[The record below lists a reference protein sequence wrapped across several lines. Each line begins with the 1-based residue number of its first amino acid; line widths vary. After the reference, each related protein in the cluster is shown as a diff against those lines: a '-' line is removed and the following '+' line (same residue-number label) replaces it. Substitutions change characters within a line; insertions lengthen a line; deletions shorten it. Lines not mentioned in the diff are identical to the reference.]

1 MQNRL
6 YLSAVNGSQSAFLLS
21 NIKTVRLQI
30 HLSIG
35 VVTRIRACNPRLIL
49 SIYALFFFFTPAA
62 TSDSQPDTMPAKQAG
77 TKSTAG
83 RGRASTSKTGA
94 AASSSTGAGSKRA
107 RKGRPS
113 AADRAEEVEEVG
125 SDEGGGGADDHDEGG
140 DDEEDQQKTIP
151 PELLTRLLHEFFE
164 KDGTRVTRDA
174 NAAVA
179 RYMDIF
185 VREAIARSA
194 AERDGKFMEVSLAG
208 SSSLAGLEER
218 SPRGLGLDG
227 AGRNFPVFVSS
238 LLSRP
243 PAYLQRQTDRP
254 LTLTMSQVE
263 DLEKVAPQLL
273 LDL

>member
-1 MQNRL
+1 
-6 YLSAVNGSQSAFLLS
+6 
-21 NIKTVRLQI
+21 
-30 HLSIG
+30 
-35 VVTRIRACNPRLIL
+35 
-49 SIYALFFFFTPAA
+49 
-62 TSDSQPDTMPAKQAG
+62 MPAKQAG

-107 RKGRPS
+107 RRGRSS
-113 AADRAEEVEEVG
+113 AADRAEDVEEVG
-125 SDEGGGGADDHDEGG
+125 SDEGGGGADDDEAEE
-140 DDEEDQQKTIP
+140 EEDQQKTIP

-194 AERDGKFMEVSLAG
+194 AERDGKFMEV
-208 SSSLAGLEER
+208 
-218 SPRGLGLDG
+218 
-227 AGRNFPVFVSS
+227 
-238 LLSRP
+238 
-243 PAYLQRQTDRP
+243 
-254 LTLTMSQVE
+254 E